1 MASVPTVVGRASH
14 WSPLRTSVPFVIV
27 AVTLPLGT
35 PGTAIRIGLAI
46 PAYNTFISI
55 GATVILPGEA
65 KEVTGY
71 DDNEIVKF
79 FIGQGNLS
87 EVKSRTAAKEK

>member
-1 MASVPTVVGRASH
+1 MK
-14 WSPLRTSVPFVIV
+14 LKN
-27 AVTLPLGT
+27 
-35 PGTAIRIGLAI
+35 IGNKI
-46 PAYNTFISI
+46 ISI
-55 GATVILPGEA
+55 GVTVILPGEA

>member
-1 MASVPTVVGRASH
+1 MK
-14 WSPLRTSVPFVIV
+14 LKN
-27 AVTLPLGT
+27 
-35 PGTAIRIGLAI
+35 IGNKI
-46 PAYNTFISI
+46 ISI

-79 FIGQGNLS
+79 FIGRGKPVRGQEPHCCEGEISHGRCRQNFQAGCHRVRRA
-87 EVKSRTAAKEK
+87 ER

>member
-1 MASVPTVVGRASH
+1 MK
-14 WSPLRTSVPFVIV
+14 LKN
-27 AVTLPLGT
+27 
-35 PGTAIRIGLAI
+35 IGNKI
-46 PAYNTFISI
+46 ISI

-87 EVKSRTAAKEK
+87 EVKAAPPRRRNKSWKMPSEFSGWLPPSSTR